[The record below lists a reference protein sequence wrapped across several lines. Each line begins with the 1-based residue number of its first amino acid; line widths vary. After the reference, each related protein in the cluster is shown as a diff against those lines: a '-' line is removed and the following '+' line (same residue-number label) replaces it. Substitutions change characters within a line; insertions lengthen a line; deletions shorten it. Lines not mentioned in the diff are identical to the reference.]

1 VSNVL
6 AIEVENLSFAYGE
19 RLALNRVS
27 VDVHRGAIFGFLG
40 PNGGGKTTLFS
51 ILTTLLPV
59 QDGEVSVLGF
69 DLQKQGSEYR
79 QQIGVAFQ
87 TPSLDRRLTV
97 LENLNSQGCL
107 YGISGRTLDD
117 RTSELLGRFG
127 IADRSNDIVDTLSGG
142 LKRRAELAKCLLH
155 RPSLLLL
162 DEPSTGLDPGAR
174 HDLWRVLE
182 ELRSNDGVTI
192 AVTTHLMEEAERC
205 DSLALLDRG
214 QIVAQGSPSKLRGE
228 LPGEQ
233 ITIVADHPELLAAR
247 VSESLGISVQRI
259 GETLRIQSLEGQRV
273 VQGILDEFG
282 ADVRSISLGRL
293 TLEDVFMQKTGRRFS
308 EDHPHE

>member
-1 VSNVL
+1 MSNVL

-27 VDVHRGAIFGFLG
+27 VDVQRGAIFGFLG

-174 HDLWRVLE
+174 HDLWSVLE

>member
-1 VSNVL
+1 
-6 AIEVENLSFAYGE
+6 
-19 RLALNRVS
+19 
-27 VDVHRGAIFGFLG
+27 
-40 PNGGGKTTLFS
+40 
-51 ILTTLLPV
+51 
-59 QDGEVSVLGF
+59 
-69 DLQKQGSEYR
+69 
-79 QQIGVAFQ
+79 
-87 TPSLDRRLTV
+87 
-97 LENLNSQGCL
+97 
-107 YGISGRTLDD
+107 
-117 RTSELLGRFG
+117 
-127 IADRSNDIVDTLSGG
+127 VDTLSGG

>member
-1 VSNVL
+1 MSNVL

-40 PNGGGKTTLFS
+40 PNGGGKTTLLS

-69 DLQKQGSEYR
+69 DLKKQGSEYR
-79 QQIGVAFQ
+79 QQIEVAFQ

-97 LENLNSQGCL
+97 LENLNSKGCL

>member
-1 VSNVL
+1 MSNVL

>member
-107 YGISGRTLDD
+107 YGILWI
-117 RTSELLGRFG
+117 LF
-127 IADRSNDIVDTLSGG
+127 
-142 LKRRAELAKCLLH
+142 LA
-155 RPSLLLL
+155 
-162 DEPSTGLDPGAR
+162 G
-174 HDLWRVLE
+174 
-182 ELRSNDGVTI
+182 
-192 AVTTHLMEEAERC
+192 
-205 DSLALLDRG
+205 
-214 QIVAQGSPSKLRGE
+214 
-228 LPGEQ
+228 
-233 ITIVADHPELLAAR
+233 
-247 VSESLGISVQRI
+247 
-259 GETLRIQSLEGQRV
+259 
-273 VQGILDEFG
+273 
-282 ADVRSISLGRL
+282 
-293 TLEDVFMQKTGRRFS
+293 
-308 EDHPHE
+308 